1 MAYAKRKPFKPGLRQ
16 LSKKDAKV
24 VSWCIKNGISVCVI
38 PVQTFGKGNG
48 DFQIEII
55 IKGKSNLGPRF
66 QKGEVM
72 DKQIEYYYYYYDK
85 YNKENK

>member
-1 MAYAKRKPFKPGLRQ
+1 MAYAKRRPFKPGLRQ
-16 LSKKDAKV
+16 LSNKDAKV
-24 VSWCIKNGISVCVI
+24 ISWCIKNGISVCVI
-38 PVQTFGKGNG
+38 PPQTFGKGDG

-66 QKGEVM
+66 KKQEVLE
-72 DKQIEYYYYYYDK
+72 KQIEYYYYYYDK